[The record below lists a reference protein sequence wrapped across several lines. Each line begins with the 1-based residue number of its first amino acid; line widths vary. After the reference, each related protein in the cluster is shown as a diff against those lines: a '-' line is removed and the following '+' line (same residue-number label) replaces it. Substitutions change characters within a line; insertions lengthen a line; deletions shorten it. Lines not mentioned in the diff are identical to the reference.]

1 MNTGRNRDVRAVVDN
16 HFFAL
21 PDPRLQRHVPEELG
35 QQPGGGGETQGDQP
49 EDHRLAQ
56 GPAQPD
62 RRQHD
67 DAHDRHHSLQLRLH
81 HTQEQ
86 VRGGGGGVPA
96 VMRIRII

>member
-21 PDPRLQRHVPEELG
+21 PDPWLQRHVPEELG

-56 GPAQPD
+56 GPATLSAASNQTWSERGHVCGECVWKALLPTLN
-62 RRQHD
+62 RR
-67 DAHDRHHSLQLRLH
+67 
-81 HTQEQ
+81 
-86 VRGGGGGVPA
+86 
-96 VMRIRII
+96 